1 MSEAVNLPV
10 VPLRGAVLFPG
21 VSIPIAAG
29 RPGTLRAIEAAAN
42 APGSLVFAVA
52 QRQSSEKVSPD
63 LLYTIG
69 TVASIVVDFGV
80 PVYFCSDRQ
89 AACRFVEEYLTR
101 FHRRIARCQKE
112 MRVTR
117 RDSGEE

>member
-29 RPGTLRAIEAAAN
+29 RPGTLRAIEAAAK
-42 APGSLVFAVA
+42 APGRLVFAVG
-52 QRQSSEKVSPD
+52 QRPSAAKISPD

-69 TVASIVVDFGV
+69 AVAFI
-80 PVYFCSDRQ
+80 
-89 AACRFVEEYLTR
+89 AAIQRGLGGTR
-101 FHRRIARCQKE
+101 FGLKGKRRGIPARYFHNA
-112 MRVTR
+112 R
-117 RDSGEE
+117 G